1 MHSAQ
6 STHQVNVE
14 SIKEIPAVSP
24 ILNLALY
31 DQLTLMVCGQ
41 KRIGPIL
48 RRNMYLALLILAV
61 SLFKHIKHNSDSHS
75 NLPMQT
81 NP

>member
-41 KRIGPIL
+41 KEL
-48 RRNMYLALLILAV
+48 V
-61 SLFKHIKHNSDSHS
+61 QF
-75 NLPMQT
+75 
-81 NP
+81 